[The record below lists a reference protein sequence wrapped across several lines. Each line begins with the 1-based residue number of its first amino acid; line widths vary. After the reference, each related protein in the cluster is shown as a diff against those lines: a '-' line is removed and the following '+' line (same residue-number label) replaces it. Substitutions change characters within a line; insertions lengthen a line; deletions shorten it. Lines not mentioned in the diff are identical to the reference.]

1 MDIKKYDV
9 IYLLGIIVVDIGYN
23 VVVVVDIVD

>member
-9 IYLLGIIVVDIGYN
+9 IYLLVLLSYIGYN
-23 VVVVVDIVD
+23 VIVIVVVVV

>member
-9 IYLLGIIVVDIGYN
+9 IYLLVLLSYIGYN
-23 VVVVVDIVD
+23 VVVVVVVVVV